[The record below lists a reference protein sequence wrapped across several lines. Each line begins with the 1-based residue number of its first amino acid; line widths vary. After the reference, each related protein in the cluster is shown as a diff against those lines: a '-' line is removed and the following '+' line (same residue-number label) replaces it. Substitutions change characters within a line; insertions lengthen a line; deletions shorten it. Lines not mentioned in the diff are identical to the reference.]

1 LEKIAV
7 FGLGDMGFPIA
18 NNLVKRGL
26 HVIGMDLLPEKVG
39 ALVSCGGHTASS
51 VAEAVRSADAVL
63 TVLPSPAAV
72 RKLYL
77 DDGIV
82 KHAKRGTLLIECSTI
97 DFQLSRDISAAAAAA
112 GLGMVDAPVSGGT
125 ARAAEG
131 KLVFMVGGSRED
143 FERAEKIVKNAAS
156 SVVHMGDH
164 GSGIAMKLCNN
175 MLLAVALVGVA
186 ETCVLAQEIGIDP
199 RIFYEVLQK
208 SSGQTFAMDV
218 LCPIPGI
225 VPTAP
230 SSRGYKPGGKSA
242 LMLKDMRLVKEVAV
256 SLNVPTPMADLAAS
270 LYTIFCA
277 SGGADMDVS
286 AIIKM
291 LTPRNEDSGIGVL
304 RGSA

>member
-1 LEKIAV
+1 VEKIAV

-18 NNLVKRGL
+18 HNLVKCGL
-26 HVIGMDLLPEKVG
+26 HVIGMDLLPEKVS
-39 ALVSCGGHTASS
+39 ALVQVGGHTAASM
-51 VAEAVRSADAVL
+51 VEAVHAADAVL
-63 TVLPSPAAV
+63 TVLPTPAAV

-77 DDGIV
+77 YDGIV

-97 DFQLSRDISAAAAAA
+97 DFQLGCDISTAAAVA

-143 FERAEKIVKNAAS
+143 FDRAEKIVKNAAS

-175 MLLAVALVGVA
+175 MLMAVALVGVA

-199 RIFYEVLQK
+199 RMFYEVLQK
-208 SSGQTFAMDV
+208 SSGQTFAMDA

-230 SSRGYKPGGKSA
+230 SSRGYKPGGRAA

-256 SLNVPTPMADLAAS
+256 SLNVPTPMADLATS

-277 SGGADMDVS
+277 SGGADLDGS
-286 AIIKM
+286 AIIK
-291 LTPRNEDSGIGVL
+291 LFAPRNEGSGISVL
-304 RGSA
+304 NKPA